1 MASSRGQ
8 FLGTIYKRTQGLI
21 RSGALRREKIPIWYN
36 VYEAFPPLDTFD
48 AERKEPDISSRIKRI
63 NYPEDLIRIK
73 FYDEYSTPEVVN
85 LESNVDTLSQKF
97 AKCYIAKK
105 SSMLKQ
111 QSEESTESSPKEDNS
126 LEDNGENSLEERL
139 KSSAEERGRGPSE
152 SDVSFEKILKVFA
165 HDHNLRMK
173 EEDLRRQRKL
183 KQRESIQMRE
193 LKRPKKPYRS
203 EAIVGTWDQI
213 EKL

>member
-48 AERKEPDISSRIKRI
+48 AERKEPDISSKIRRI

-85 LESNVDTLSQKF
+85 LDSNVDTLSQKF
-97 AKCYIAKK
+97 AKCYLAKK

-111 QSEESTESSPKEDNS
+111 SLEELSESSPKEDRVDNPVKDRLEPP
-126 LEDNGENSLEERL
+126 LEDRKVSQ
-139 KSSAEERGRGPSE
+139 PME
-152 SDVSFEKILKVFA
+152 SDVSFEEILRVFA
-165 HDHNLRMK
+165 HDHNLKMK

-203 EAIVGTWDQI
+203 EAIVGTWDQV